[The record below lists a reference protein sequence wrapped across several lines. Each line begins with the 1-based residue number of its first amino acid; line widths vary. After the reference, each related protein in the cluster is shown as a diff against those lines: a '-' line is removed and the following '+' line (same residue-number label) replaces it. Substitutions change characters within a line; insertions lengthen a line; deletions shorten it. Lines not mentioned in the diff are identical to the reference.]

1 MSAVGKLVRKSQA
14 SIFWCMRGLPK
25 AKREAI
31 YTLYAFCRHIDNLID
46 SSTMAEAE
54 KKELL
59 DAWHHELENI
69 YVRKVPA
76 TDIGRKIYKNCMRF
90 KIEKNDFS
98 AILNS
103 ALMDFP
109 KPLQCPTLNDFEKY
123 CYGSSVIPVY
133 ITLHII
139 GGMSEKQMREL
150 ADCYGHAM
158 HLTNILKDV
167 KEDAMTGH
175 LYAPK
180 ELLTEVGIKTH
191 EPLTVVTD
199 KNLIIVREKLAKT
212 AAADFDKA
220 FAYLAKADQK
230 QTRPLRFILH
240 IYKCFFDIMNRR
252 GWEIMSPKPEIKFSD
267 KLAIIFNTLRDQ

>member
-14 SIFWCMRGLPK
+14 SIFWCMRGMPK

-46 SSTMAEAE
+46 SRVLSEKE

-59 DAWHHELENI
+59 GTWHQELENI

-90 KIEKNDFS
+90 KIDKNDFS
-98 AILNS
+98 AILDS

-109 KPLQCPTLNDFEKY
+109 KPLQAPALKELEKY
-123 CYGSSVIPVY
+123 FYGSSVIPVY

-139 GGMSEKQMREL
+139 GGMDEDQMREL
-150 ADCYGHAM
+150 AYCYGRAM

-167 KEDAMTGH
+167 KEDAQAGH

-180 ELLTEVGIKTH
+180 EFLSEVGIQTH
-191 EPLTVVTD
+191 DPLTVVTD
-199 KNLIIVREKLAKT
+199 KNLIPVREKLAKV
-212 AAADFDKA
+212 AADDFDKA
-220 FAYLAKADQK
+220 FAYLAGFKQK
-230 QTRPLRFILH
+230 QARPLRFILH
-240 IYKCFFDIMNRR
+240 IYKCFFDIMNSR
-252 GWEIMSPKPEIKFSD
+252 GWEIMSPKPKIKLSD
-267 KLAIIFNTLRDQ
+267 KLFIIYNTLRDK